1 MSSIFYEIGLG
12 YRLSAYTVD
21 TDAGPIFK
29 SEFHHECFLR
39 HHAKKEMDL

>member
-21 TDAGPIFK
+21 TDERTPDQFSK
-29 SEFHHECFLR
+29 VNFTTSVF
-39 HHAKKEMDL
+39 